1 MRSLIYEKSLVEEK
15 VEEGNKF
22 LVDVEDIKIEIEK
35 NSVVNENFEN
45 DVKLEKMEIDENVGM
60 VEVLKVVLLVF
71 LSDFVIIFFNI
82 MVDLV

>member
-22 LVDVEDIKIEIEK
+22 LVDVEDIKIKIEI

>member
-1 MRSLIYEKSLVEEK
+1 M
-15 VEEGNKF
+15 EEGNKF

-82 MVDLV
+82 IVDLV